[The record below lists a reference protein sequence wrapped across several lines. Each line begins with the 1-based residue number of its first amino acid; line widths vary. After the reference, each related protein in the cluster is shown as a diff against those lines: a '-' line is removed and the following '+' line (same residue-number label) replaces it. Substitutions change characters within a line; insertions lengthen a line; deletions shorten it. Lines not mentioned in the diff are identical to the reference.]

1 MDQILLFLISSLVIT
16 LMPGPDIL
24 FVLNQSLENKKS
36 GFLISIGLCSG
47 LVIHTLVLVFGL
59 SVFIENNEYLI
70 NYLKYFGAIYLFY
83 LAYSELKNNRKTEL
97 KDNNTN
103 FYLRGLY
110 MNLINQKVLLFFIAY
125 FPNFLFSE
133 TISISLQ
140 FAILGSIFIFQ
151 ALIIFI
157 SVSFAL
163 NNLFSYLKI
172 DANNYKLTYFKSFVF
187 LVIGLS
193 ILL

>member
-1 MDQILLFLISSLVIT
+1 
-16 LMPGPDIL
+16 MPGPDIL

-110 MNLINQKVLLFFIAY
+110 MNLINPKVLLFFIAY

>member
-1 MDQILLFLISSLVIT
+1 M
-16 LMPGPDIL
+16 
-24 FVLNQSLENKKS
+24 
-36 GFLISIGLCSG
+36 
-47 LVIHTLVLVFGL
+47 VFGL

-110 MNLINQKVLLFFIAY
+110 MNLINPKVLLFFIAY